1 MMAIMCDLCGMTF
14 NTQARLDTH
23 RNKFCQG
30 SVLHRQLLA
39 QRKEARGAIA
49 GSLDED
55 AVNALS
61 KGLSALSDDV
71 IGLSVSELRA
81 KIAREAAERTEERR
95 AREEA
100 AERAALRL
108 KEQRAKAEVH
118 QQMLE
123 AQLAAHRTVELQ
135 ARVQLRAAER
145 FAEAAEL
152 KFRQRQ
158 QHKELAEL
166 QRQQEDLAAAR
177 ARLADEALGVQTAL
191 AELQSGTV
199 AASKAMLEARTQ
211 VAAANLQRLS
221 PEAEAERQALML
233 ENAERRRQSD
243 LEHVRLRRQQQ
254 AFELQRREQL
264 LAYDEARAETEAR
277 LDHADVRGTGGGNGT
292 RGDGGGGGPGS
303 PTRGGGGAQ
312 SLAMRQLRAQQADD
326 ERRLAE
332 LRAQIQLHGVLT
344 EGIDARAPGAPQ
356 LATTARAPAGI
367 APPSP
372 TPSAPTGIIAPPT
385 PPPPP
390 RTVALGVTSASGAVA
405 PAAERA
411 EAARLEADLAE
422 LRAAYAAA
430 GGQNPQLLHKLEQL
444 QRDVT
449 RLAPGTGVASEA
461 HSTATCGAPPVAT
474 AAGGFL
480 GGFLGAPSTSWA
492 LPPPAAPLSY
502 DPPYYAAAPAMGGP
516 LAVQLAA
523 LQRAVE
529 AREAHARQLEAAVI
543 GLRHASGVALPPAP
557 PDALS
562 ELLSSQQHANG
573 RLRPSTRE
581 REEDAFARRQ
591 IKYESELAKLRHERE
606 MIEEHER
613 LRSAKEAA
621 AARAKE
627 AEESAKHD
635 EWMREQKRALAEA
648 RVQRELL
655 RNGPTS
661 LGPTSLPSSTLP
673 GVPYEAAAGMCAFFD
688 FVTGLP
694 WVATQCLLMYTLY
707 NGVEPLGAVKT
718 LPAVECEAMAGGF
731 TRSLLAIRRQFLHL
745 APTPQ
750 TSLVLELHKV
760 LAPSA
765 DSGGQSTTVPVG
777 WCSLPVFTPNGAL
790 RAGFWKLEL
799 CTPPIAVAS
808 DPSTRVAVPNV
819 ALYMRLALTADM
831 ERNRAFAVD
840 PERTA
845 SIYTSP
851 FEAERAAAAAV
862 AAAAA
867 AAVAAAGGV
876 KEPFKVGESVFTLN
890 PFFSD
895 GTRLRMKP
903 EDASDFTGQHVLN
916 DVQVEILEMA
926 DSYARI
932 RGPVDRHASLGEGWI
947 RVRNLSRHL
956 RGQGLVALEAPATPA
971 TPATSG
977 APATAPVTEAP
988 ALEELAAVAVVPK
1001 SPPSEPP
1008 PPRPPPVQAPLPP
1021 FEDDKGVDVRP
1032 MQLVG
1037 WTPNDPKSIIES
1049 VQRGGGSGVRVH
1061 LSLVQRGARQP
1072 GGTYTPM
1079 GHPDALPGWLFS
1091 WYEGRTL
1098 RPNLDSDGV
1107 AQALVLVEVVA
1118 EVDAPS
1124 QSTQANPSTLSAPP
1138 ASNVVGWAT
1147 VPLFWSASA
1156 ADGGG
1161 GGGGFLTGTE
1171 KTESILRLNA
1181 GLHTLGLSP
1190 PPVMLPNSAR
1200 PGALAALPQRDAGE
1214 PGELRGELRGELTI
1228 RIATGKPPA
1237 PSADALLDML
1247 SAQVDAV
1254 PGEMITSATRSAR
1267 DNANVPPLAWLKS
1280 PEPRVPPD
1288 QLAYDGEGAV
1298 LVVDGARFL
1307 PDDVVASS
1315 IRATLL
1321 DERGSAL
1328 ASARAPCMVL
1338 SDARMPR
1345 YPSLRLYLSG
1355 AVSGSGAALPANAT
1369 LALSVLA
1376 VVQGVEEA
1384 VTLGFAPLALFTRL
1398 GDTSLTQPTAPRES
1412 AIALRTGAY
1421 QLPLYLGSSLA
1432 KANRGLV
1439 VSEASLSTG
1448 PRLPCATLL
1457 VRLLPGPRVSPPQIE
1472 GGNDHIDV
1480 VVIDERERMARLKQ
1494 QPIPPAP
1501 AYATGAYD
1509 STRSYPIKNEVELY
1523 RLRLQRSPQ
1532 QCLDAIGTEARD
1544 VGGVDEA
1551 DAWLRRKFGD
1561 PNGAILI
1568 SEAPP
1573 YNLRR
1578 FAPYSAAAGIQI
1590 GCRSA
1595 AGLAPPPAMCWAI
1608 LSVHPPGSLYQTPR
1622 EVRSDRS
1629 RITEAHDFSADLRAP
1644 IWPGHA
1650 FHLPEVPLDPS
1661 ALLIVDVRAL
1671 EKPTVPS
1678 TLLSKGWS
1686 AMPIFTKIRHDGQV
1700 RVDSG
1705 VHVLP
1710 LFDGLPSAEVLAMLG
1725 QVAVQPVLEWQ
1736 RALGK
1741 LSQEKKLKA
1750 IDGASVTIS
1759 LLDAQRYGEHEWAD
1773 PQPPV
1778 EPSHAR
1784 LPLGYEARYTA
1795 GAAKLSKPLGSIVG
1809 LVKQTVPPDAPK
1821 GFKPRVLSQQEL
1833 ELEANAAF
1841 RQAMGFPEPV
1851 QPRAPPQEP
1860 EPEPELRLQAGV
1872 DGAGAVAGASYPGSA
1887 S

>member
-1 MMAIMCDLCGMTF
+1 MAMCDLCGMAF
-14 NTQARLDTH
+14 NTQAKLDTH

-30 SVLHRQLLA
+30 SVLHRQVLA

-177 ARLADEALGVQTAL
+177 ARLADEALGVQAAL

-254 AFELQRREQL
+254 AFEQTRREQL
-264 LAYDEARAETEAR
+264 LAYDEAQAGTAAR
-277 LDHADVRGTGGGNGT
+277 RDHADDVSGTGGANGA

-332 LRAQIQLHGVLT
+332 LRSQLELHGVLT
-344 EGIDARAPGAPQ
+344 EGIEARALHAPP
-356 LATTARAPAGI
+356 LATTARAPAGV

-372 TPSAPTGIIAPPT
+372 TPSAPTSIIAPPS

-390 RTVALGVTSASGAVA
+390 RTVALG
-405 PAAERA
+405 AAERA
-411 EAARLEADLAE
+411 EAARLEPTLEADLVE

-449 RLAPGTGVASEA
+449 RLAPVTGVASEA
-461 HSTATCGAPPVAT
+461 HSTAACGAPPVAPS
-474 AAGGFL
+474 AAGF
-480 GGFLGAPSTSWA
+480 FGAPPPLWA
-492 LPPPAAPLSY
+492 PPPPAAPLSY
-502 DPPYYAAAPAMGGP
+502 APPYYAAAAAMDGP

-529 AREAHARQLEAAVI
+529 AREAHARQLEAAVT
-543 GLRHASGVALPPAP
+543 GLRHASAVSLPPAP

-606 MIEEHER
+606 MIEERER

-621 AARAKE
+621 ATRAKE
-627 AEESAKHD
+627 AEESSKHD
-635 EWMREQKRALAEA
+635 EWMREQKRALVEA

-673 GVPYEAAAGMCAFFD
+673 GVPYEEAAGMCAFFD

-694 WVATQCLLMYTLY
+694 WVASQCLLAYTLY

-745 APTPQ
+745 APSPQ

-799 CTPPIAVAS
+799 SMPPLAVAS

-890 PFFSD
+890 PFFTD

-926 DSYARI
+926 NSYARI

-947 RVRNLSRHL
+947 RERNLSRHR
-956 RGQGLVALEAPATPA
+956 RGQGLVTLEAPATPA
-971 TPATSG
+971 TPGAPTTAPDTG
-977 APATAPVTEAP
+977 APALDELATTAIAP
-988 ALEELAAVAVVPK
+988 AGEPPKAA
-1001 SPPSEPP
+1001 PSEPP
-1008 PPRPPPVQAPLPP
+1008 LPRPPPVQAPLPP

-1032 MQLVG
+1032 MRLVG

-1049 VQRGGGSGVRVH
+1049 VRRGGGSGVRVH

-1072 GGTYTPM
+1072 GGTYAPM
-1079 GHPDALPGWLFS
+1079 GHPDALPGWQFS

-1098 RPNLDSDGV
+1098 RPNLDSEGV
-1107 AQALVLVEVVA
+1107 AEALLLVEVVA
-1118 EVDAPS
+1118 EVNVPS
-1124 QSTQANPSTLSAPP
+1124 TPAQPNPSALSAPL
-1138 ASNVVGWAT
+1138 ASTVVGWAT
-1147 VPLFWSASA
+1147 VPLFGSASA

-1161 GGGGFLTGTE
+1161 GGGGFLAGTE
-1171 KTESILRLNA
+1171 KTERILRLNA
-1181 GLHTLGLSP
+1181 GLHTLSLSP
-1190 PPVMLPNSAR
+1190 PPVMLPNSER
-1200 PGALAALPQRDAGE
+1200 PGELAALPQRDAGE
-1214 PGELRGELRGELTI
+1214 RGELRGDLRGELTI

-1247 SAQVDAV
+1247 GAKLDEV

-1280 PEPRVPPD
+1280 PEPSVPSD
-1288 QLAYDGEGAV
+1288 QLAYEGEGAV

-1307 PDDVVASS
+1307 PDDVVASGVQ
-1315 IRATLL
+1315 ATLL
-1321 DERGSAL
+1321 DERGMVL

-1345 YPSLRLYLSG
+1345 YPSLRLNLSD
-1355 AVSGSGAALPANAT
+1355 AALPANAT
-1369 LALSVLA
+1369 LALTVLA

-1398 GDTSLTQPTAPRES
+1398 GDTSLTQPTSPRES

-1432 KANRGLV
+1432 KASRGIA

-1457 VRLLPGPRVSPPQIE
+1457 VRLLPGPRVSPSQIE
-1472 GGNDHIDV
+1472 GGSGHLDV
-1480 VVIDERERMARLKQ
+1480 VVIDERERVARLQQ

-1509 STRSYPIKNEVELY
+1509 STRSYPTKNELELY
-1523 RLRLQRSPQ
+1523 RLRLQRSPL
-1532 QCLDAIGTEARD
+1532 QCLDAIGAEARD

-1551 DAWLRRKFGD
+1551 DAWLRRKLGD

-1595 AGLAPPPAMCWAI
+1595 AGLAPPHAMCWAI
-1608 LSVHPPGSLYQTPR
+1608 LSVHPPGSLYKTPR
-1622 EVRSDRS
+1622 EVQSDRF

-1644 IWPGHA
+1644 IWPGRA
-1650 FHLPEVPLDPS
+1650 SHLPEVPLDPS

-1686 AMPIFTKIRHDGQV
+1686 VMPIFTKVRHDGQV

-1710 LFDGLPSAEVLAMLG
+1710 LFDGTPSAEVLATLG

-1773 PQPPV
+1773 PQPPI

-1784 LPLGYEARYTA
+1784 LPLGFEARYTA

-1809 LVKQTVPPDAPK
+1809 KVKQTVPPDAPK
-1821 GFKPRVLSQQEL
+1821 DFKPRVLSQQEL

-1851 QPRAPPQEP
+1851 QPRAPPPESEP
-1860 EPEPELRLQAGV
+1860 EPVLRLQADV

-1887 S
+1887 SR